1 MAACSEPVRQ
11 ATLESRVVGWQ
22 SLSGRVGRKMRLCG
36 LCLFLL
42 FCAVGLSGCDGSE
55 PHPTLVNVHGLVSYL
70 ERPLSGG
77 SIVFIPDEEHGNT
90 GPLVHADIQPDGTY
104 SLRNSERPGV
114 PPGSYRVTVRSSGP
128 LPGQGGQYWPQPPEK
143 YSDPRTSGLTCK
155 VLAVEQHT
163 INFHLQ

>member
-1 MAACSEPVRQ
+1 
-11 ATLESRVVGWQ
+11 
-22 SLSGRVGRKMRLCG
+22 MRLCG

-42 FCAVGLSGCDGSE
+42 SCAGGLSGCDGAE
-55 PHPTLVNVHGLVSYL
+55 AHPTLVNVHGLVSYL

-77 SIVFIPDEEHGNT
+77 SIVFIPDEEHGHT

-104 SLRNSERPGV
+104 SLRNGERLGV
-114 PPGSYRVTVRSSGP
+114 PPGAYRVTVRSLGTVPS
-128 LPGQGGQYWPQPPEK
+128 QGSPYWPQPPEK
-143 YSDPRTSGLTCK
+143 YSDPRTSGLSCK